1 MAARVGAA
9 GGTSTARR
17 RRERR
22 LRSWAKQ
29 ERLSVAMALAEKLHH
44 SANRTV
50 LPKKEEV
57 GHHYAPRGQKPAR
70 AGPGTQYFSL
80 GDESVPERVGEPQLQ
95 ARVQRHY
102 LEDTSKVC
110 LFLQI
115 LALPVQQMVD
125 TVLEFF
131 RLLEFPVAEYPR
143 SPRHRVLLGRFSVNR
158 RWRNS
163 WSQCRR
169 CSPMPCSSSGM
180 WSKLLTF
187 QFLVMVPVEVFK
199 VFSRTWFRTACCGT
213 EPWSWCSW
221 WSSWFATELVSANCG
236 TDRRHS
242 CPWYWWL
249 SSPVPGERPDYGR
262 LQGSVAG
269 QSSTARRGA
278 HLHELLPDDVVDE
291 ELQERMAAHVLL
303 LERTRSVVLFSQQGP
318 SCMMKVAGGGLG
330 LCRALMSLT
339 SSATA
344 LARCASSSR
353 TRRRRTPCASAGL
366 SSKLSPSTPPH
377 AGEFVGGP
385 LSSLTTILRLR
396 TCW

>member
-1 MAARVGAA
+1 MNCGIFRTPSSWTSSARLAATFLSPRWPTVVGRRGLPCCAA
-9 GGTSTARR
+9 VFLDSISTETSLSISRPHHNHHNHHRRLGSKGCTTVATLNFPSVPDPSGWPRCDGCTRRSCRRHASARR

-22 LRSWAKQ
+22 LRSWAKH
-29 ERLSVAMALAEKLHH
+29 ERLSVAMALAEKLSH

-50 LPKKEEV
+50 LPKEEEV
-57 GHHYAPRGQKPAR
+57 VQHYALRGQKPAR

-80 GDESVPERVGEPQLQ
+80 GDESVLEPLGEPQLQ

-102 LEDTSKVC
+102 LEDTSNVC
-110 LFLQI
+110 PFLQI
-115 LALPVQQMVD
+115 LALPVPQMVD

-169 CSPMPCSSSGM
+169 CCPMPCSSSGM

-187 QFLVMVPVEVFK
+187 QFLVMVVVEVFKVFTQEVARCSVLRRRTLTFQFLVVVPVEVFK

-221 WSSWFATELVSANCG
+221 WSSWFTTELVSANCG

-242 CPWYWWL
+242 CPWSWCL
-249 SSPVPGERPDYGR
+249 SRFPPGTGFN
-262 LQGSVAG
+262 SVFW
-269 QSSTARRGA
+269 S
-278 HLHELLPDDVVDE
+278 
-291 ELQERMAAHVLL
+291 
-303 LERTRSVVLFSQQGP
+303 
-318 SCMMKVAGGGLG
+318 
-330 LCRALMSLT
+330 
-339 SSATA
+339 
-344 LARCASSSR
+344 
-353 TRRRRTPCASAGL
+353 
-366 SSKLSPSTPPH
+366 
-377 AGEFVGGP
+377 
-385 LSSLTTILRLR
+385 
-396 TCW
+396 